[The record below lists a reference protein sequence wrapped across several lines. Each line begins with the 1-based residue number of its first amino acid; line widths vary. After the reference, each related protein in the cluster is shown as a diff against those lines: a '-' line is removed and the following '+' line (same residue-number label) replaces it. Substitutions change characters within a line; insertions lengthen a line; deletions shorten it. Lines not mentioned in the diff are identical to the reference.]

1 MCVPGTHRG
10 QRRSPEVELDDCELL
25 LSTENEPN
33 SFRREASVLN
43 RLIMCRFS
51 EFFLPLSERTLR
63 LELMKSCLCAGNIPT
78 AFYSKHT
85 NKLVTE

>member
-1 MCVPGTHRG
+1 MCMPGNHRG
-10 QRRSPEVELDDCELL
+10 QKRSPEVELDGCELP

-33 SFRREASVLN
+33 SFRRSASVLN
-43 RLIMCRFS
+43 HLITCCFS

-78 AFYSKHT
+78 TLYSKYT